1 MQKINHKC
9 RSASKLLDLRVV
21 IFPLCDRKRFI
32 FVLVEVNPEI
42 NSLGNFF
49 FSRVTMKLMR
59 VMVMMIFTILMVT
72 DVVAAQSAKKK
83 KSKTVVSGPR
93 DTPILG
99 PCAATPGRPHSARC
113 ACSQSR

>member
-1 MQKINHKC
+1 
-9 RSASKLLDLRVV
+9 
-21 IFPLCDRKRFI
+21 
-32 FVLVEVNPEI
+32 
-42 NSLGNFF
+42 
-49 FSRVTMKLMR
+49 MKLM
-59 VMVMMIFTILMVT
+59 MVMMIFTILMVT